1 MSNYSESVDL
11 TQAPTANTNRASEG
25 YSQDV
30 VLAMVAHLGPGYWY
44 EGDTL
49 GQRDNHLPGHEATLE
64 AAARVLKGYGV
75 RVRRQRCGGKLRAI
89 RVFAPKRVA
98 A

>member
-1 MSNYSESVDL
+1 MSIYSESVDL
-11 TQAPTANTNRASEG
+11 TQAPSANGNRASEG
-25 YSQDV
+25 YCPDV

-44 EGDTL
+44 EGGRL
-49 GQRDNHLPGHEATLE
+49 GQRDNHLPGHEARLE

-75 RVRRQRCGGKLRAI
+75 RVRRQRWDGKLRAI